1 MYLLPKFLYVSTNS
15 NIYLKESICLY
26 NFVVTELKIYLD
38 QIIKHIGYTDSVFGT
53 TI

>member
-1 MYLLPKFLYVSTNS
+1 MNFFTYSQS
-15 NIYLKESICLY
+15 CIYLKESICLY
-26 NFVVTELKIYLD
+26 NFVVTEFKIYLG